1 MKAWATPN
9 GLVKNKYPYMK
20 DFLPVLKILLRFV
33 IIYIFL
39 VLLYQFYLNAYT
51 DEVVDPFTR
60 WVAEQVALVQ
70 GFAGF
75 PTVLVDSFK
84 QHSVYFLTGEMYTT
98 RMVEGCNVISV
109 AVLFTAFIFAFYKG
123 AKTFLFA
130 VGGILLLHILNVLR
144 IALLNIIYLKY
155 SQYEKVAHDY
165 LFPAIIYGGVIILWL
180 VWIQFFA
187 LKREK
192 DA

>member
-1 MKAWATPN
+1 
-9 GLVKNKYPYMK
+9 MK

-33 IIYIFL
+33 IIYILL
-39 VLLYQFYLNAYT
+39 VLLYQFYLNAYA

-130 VGGILLLHILNVLR
+130 VGGIILLHILNVLR